1 MLSKLESAIKK
12 ELPSLVFR
20 LIPGTDL
27 IPTRNTHG
35 PRLESLNTGNT
46 LQLGYYGL
54 VNSEDIGGREVEK
67 LLPCLQAEHQ
77 ITSILANNSVIDD
90 PGAVLI
96 ANFLKNNTSLRVL
109 DIHASQIS
117 EEGLLVIIDALKSND
132 SLEYLNIRANKIT
145 NKVLESLSLTL
156 QQHNTCLKQIELT
169 QNSDDLSEKALD
181 QGLLTKIYEQLPI
194 NFETRKREEQERQI
208 ALLAIG
214 AESQKG
220 GELEK
225 RLPKEVI
232 GIISSYFRPPPQSKP
247 GGPKEDASP
256 TVGPK

>member
-1 MLSKLESAIKK
+1 MLSKLESTIKK
-12 ELPSLVFR
+12 ELPSLEFN

-27 IPTRNTHG
+27 IYTRNAHG
-35 PRLESLNTGNT
+35 PRLEALNTGNT
-46 LQLGYYGL
+46 LRLGYYGL
-54 VNSEDIGGREVEK
+54 VNSEDIGGRDVEK

-90 PGAVLI
+90 AGAILI

-117 EEGLLVIIDALKSND
+117 EDGLLAIIDALKSND

-156 QQHNTCLKQIELT
+156 QHHNTRLKQIELT
-169 QNSDDLSEKALD
+169 QNIDPAEKALN

-194 NFETRKREEQERQI
+194 NLETRKKEEQERQI
-208 ALLAIG
+208 ALIAID
-214 AESQKG
+214 AESQKD

-232 GIISSYFRPPPQSKP
+232 GVISSYFRSPPQSKS
-247 GGPKEDASP
+247 GEPKEDASP
-256 TVGPK
+256 RVGPK